1 MGNLGV
7 PTLPPVTTTW
17 HPSTWWEQHGAPR
30 DEEAA
35 SHLVRPGDTVIVA
48 HPDGSTTRCHVDIAG
63 RLVDEQRAPELDRR
77 AEVIDL
83 PVYPRA
89 S

>member
-1 MGNLGV
+1 M
-7 PTLPPVTTTW
+7 
-17 HPSTWWEQHGAPR
+17 
-30 DEEAA
+30 
-35 SHLVRPGDTVIVA
+35 A